1 MGNRN
6 LPFETM
12 FSRNCHL
19 INKQSSTF
27 LSALHFSLL
36 LQNPPGIQRQTELAR
51 TLETAILFHIAK
63 VKHKQDV
70 PPPSLTS
77 F

>member
-1 MGNRN
+1 MGNTN

-36 LQNPPGIQRQTELAR
+36 LQNPPGIQGQMELAR
-51 TLETAILFHIAK
+51 GLEIAILFPYCK
-63 VKHKQDV
+63 
-70 PPPSLTS
+70 SET
-77 F
+77 